1 MNWIKKHLKWI
12 ILGITILIAVI
23 IAIIDYKQI
32 YVALTLIPS
41 VLLSF
46 LQSNNEKQEKL
57 AAMKI
62 AKIEK
67 EEREQ
72 EEQEKFE
79 KMLNAVLELCIKYA
93 EESNIKDDQ
102 VKKILDFKLDEAVCI
117 RELITSWK
125 FIDKCLYSSAC
136 RSSELQRNNFQK
148 NLFTNSPFQGKTYL
162 DILKQELP
170 KILTPDVFDGEKL
183 IV

>member
-32 YVALTLIPS
+32 YVALTQIPA

-46 LQSNNEKQEKL
+46 LLSNNEKQEKL
-57 AAMKI
+57 AAMQI

-72 EEQEKFE
+72 
-79 KMLNAVLELCIKYA
+79 
-93 EESNIKDDQ
+93 
-102 VKKILDFKLDEAVCI
+102 
-117 RELITSWK
+117 
-125 FIDKCLYSSAC
+125 
-136 RSSELQRNNFQK
+136 
-148 NLFTNSPFQGKTYL
+148 
-162 DILKQELP
+162 
-170 KILTPDVFDGEKL
+170 
-183 IV
+183 